1 MQKNIAKL
9 ITTIKTEAN
18 TKDLTAFVF
27 IGYFLLHTFK
37 NELIHKGVKE
47 KDMYKYLKL
56 DVLAR
61 ENSNYMQ
68 NVAFQGFLESVD
80 YELDVWKSVSD
91 SFHKNVLTNWNI
103 LGLQTLK
110 KEFKKNKNGVER
122 IFQEFLNID
131 IDILSLMD
139 IFEGL
144 KATNKKLQD
153 HFTPMDL
160 ASLISKIVLDGNT
173 TIGAKDTIKIYD
185 PTCGIGRLFYPI
197 FIELREKYPAKTIKI
212 LGMDLYEEYAVFTQS
227 LYSLINLND
236 THIFIGNSLLA
247 DPFNGV
253 KFDIPIANPPFGL
266 KDYGIQ
272 TKMELLKFE
281 DTINSYKRDHLS
293 PSLKKI
299 YDKAPLISE
308 QKYLSIKND
317 FRAA

>member
-1 MQKNIAKL
+1 MQTNIAKL

-37 NELIHKGVKE
+37 NELIHKGVQE
-47 KDMYKYLKL
+47 KDMYKYIKL

-61 ENSNYMQ
+61 ENSNYMRDLT
-68 NVAFQGFLESVD
+68 FQGLLESID
-80 YELDVWKSVSD
+80 YELYVWKSVSD
-91 SFHKNVLTNWNI
+91 SFHKRVLTNWNI

-110 KEFKKNKNGVER
+110 KEFRKNKKGVER
-122 IFQEFLNID
+122 ILQEFLNID

-144 KATNKKLQD
+144 KATNKKVQD
-153 HFTPMDL
+153 HFTPMRAANFSSTMLLNDDNIL
-160 ASLISKIVLDGNT
+160 KSKEIIT
-173 TIGAKDTIKIYD
+173 IYD
-185 PTCGIGRLFYPI
+185 LSCGIGRLFYPVL
-197 FIELREKYPAKTIKI
+197 IELKEKYPTKTIKI
-212 LGMDLYEEYAVFTQS
+212 FGMDLYEEYAVFTQS

-236 THIFIGNSLLA
+236 THIFIGNSLFA
-247 DPFNGV
+247 DPFQGFH
-253 KFDIPIANPPFGL
+253 FDIYVGNPPFGI

-299 YDKAPLISE
+299 YDKAPLISK